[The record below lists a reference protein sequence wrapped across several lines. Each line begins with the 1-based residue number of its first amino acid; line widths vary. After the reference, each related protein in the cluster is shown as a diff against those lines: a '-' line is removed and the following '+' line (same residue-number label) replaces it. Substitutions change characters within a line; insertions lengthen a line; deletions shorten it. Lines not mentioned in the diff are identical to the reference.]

1 MPFNTSPYHP
11 FSHTNTLNVFFLYH
25 PPPPPHTHT
34 NTRTLSLSLQTRHY
48 KLDGYDWKTRKHQST
63 AVREDR
69 TKLKVCGHIV
79 SRIEEEEEG
88 KEKEREKEGEGERG
102 VERGVEGGIERES
115 ERGRERG
122 RW

>member
-1 MPFNTSPYHP
+1 MSSFYT
-11 FSHTNTLNVFFLYH
+11 TT
-25 PPPPPHTHT
+25 PHT
-34 NTRTLSLSLQTRHY
+34 RTHALSLSLSLQTRHY

-79 SRIEEEEEG
+79 SRIEEEEG

-102 VERGVEGGIERES
+102 VERES
-115 ERGRERG
+115 ERA
-122 RW
+122 